1 MNDIATLLGT
11 KNKREQAER
20 IANLQQALQVQPVDL
35 IVRFDPRVSGVV
47 DMAAI
52 GGQLNAEQ
60 IRIVLNAALE
70 TLRQVELKAAKE
82 LSTDE
87 RQDGVR
93 MEERKEQDE
102 G

>member
-1 MNDIATLLGT
+1 MNDIAQLLGT
-11 KNKREQAER
+11 KDKKEQGQR

-35 IVRFDPRVSGVV
+35 IVRFDPRVGQVV

-70 TLRQVELKAAKE
+70 ALRQLELKAATE
-82 LSTDE
+82 LSASK
-87 RQDGVR
+87 
-93 MEERKEQDE
+93 EEENA